1 MKTFSLKIFS
11 RSIKILTEDGD
22 DVGLHF
28 SFTKSRIFRVA
39 RDSLGLIVGSDGDA
53 GVGGGQ
59 PASVRGHGG
68 HVEGS

>member
-1 MKTFSLKIFS
+1 M
-11 RSIKILTEDGD
+11 
-22 DVGLHF
+22 GLHF

-68 HVEGS
+68 YVEGS